1 MTSPAAPVSSRVIV
15 IGGVLWLAAA
25 LALGATGLFA
35 ILPPPGP
42 QLIILALT
50 IAAIVA
56 STSISGVRAWVDSI
70 PLSRLVGIHAV
81 RFVGAVFL
89 VLAASGSMSPIFA
102 ARAGW
107 GDLIAAAGA
116 VVLVLSGSP
125 RTSTHRWAYLAWNTF
140 GVLDL
145 VLAVVTATIV
155 VFRGDI
161 PGMDPITRLPLV
173 LVPTFLVPLLFA
185 SHVAIYRRLMRRPD
199 AR

>member
-1 MTSPAAPVSSRVIV
+1 MTSSAAPISSRVVV

-25 LALGATGLFA
+25 LALGATGFFA
-35 ILPPPGP
+35 VLPPPGP
-42 QLIILALT
+42 QLIVLALT

-56 STSISGVRAWVDSI
+56 STSISSVRAWVDSI
-70 PLSRLVGIHAV
+70 PLSRLVGIHVV

-89 VLAASGSMSPIFA
+89 VLAAGGSMSPIFA

-116 VVLVLSGSP
+116 VVLLLSGSP
-125 RTSTHRWAYLAWNTF
+125 HTSTHRWAYLAWNTF

-145 VLAVVTATIV
+145 VVAVGTATIV
-155 VFRGDI
+155 VFRGDT

-185 SHVAIYRRLMRRPD
+185 SHVAIYRRLVRRPD
-199 AR
+199 TR